1 MTIWYDSAYLLLKKG
16 GYQMSFASETKK
28 ELTQMEADDLSLKA
42 ELSAL
47 IRMNGSLSF
56 ANRQLSLDVQTENAA
71 IARRLYTIVK
81 KLYKYNVELL
91 VRKKMRLKKNNVYIC
106 RIRDGA
112 KELLTDLYIISDDFQ
127 FNHTI
132 AKELIPKNL
141 QKRAYLRGAFLA
153 GGSVNNPET
162 SAYHLEVYS
171 LYKEHGEA
179 LAELMNEFHLN
190 AKTIERKKGFVTYL
204 KEAEKIS
211 DFLSLVGAHQAMLKF
226 EDVRIVRDM
235 RNSVNRIVNCETA
248 NLNKT
253 IGAAIRQVE
262 NIRFIENA
270 IGLDQ
275 LPEKLR
281 EIARLR
287 VEYQDVTLKEL
298 GEMVSTGTVSKSGVN
313 HRLRKIDEIA
323 DALRRG
329 EHVKS

>member
-1 MTIWYDSAYLLLKKG
+1 
-16 GYQMSFASETKK
+16 MSFASEMKK
-28 ELTQMEADDLSLKA
+28 ELTQMESDDLSLKS
-42 ELSAL
+42 ELSAM

-71 IARRLYTIVK
+71 IARRIYTILK
-81 KLYKYNVELL
+81 KLYDYKVELL

-106 RIRDGA
+106 RVRDGA
-112 KELLTDLYIISDDFQ
+112 KELLESLEILSGNFLMNHEISENLLATDESR
-127 FNHTI
+127 
-132 AKELIPKNL
+132 K
-141 QKRAYLRGAFLA
+141 AYLRGAFLA

-171 LYKEHGEA
+171 LYEEHGEA
-179 LAELMNEFHLN
+179 LKNLMNRFDLN

-211 DFLSLVGAHQAMLKF
+211 DFLSLVGAYQAMLKF

-235 RNSVNRIVNCETA
+235 RNSVNRLVNCETA

-262 NIRFIENA
+262 NIKYIDKRIGIE
-270 IGLDQ
+270 Q
-275 LPEKLR
+275 LPDKLQ

-287 VEYQDVTLKEL
+287 VAYQDVTLKEL
-298 GEMVSTGTVSKSGVN
+298 GEMMSSSVSKSGIN

-323 DALRRG
+323 ESLRAG
-329 EHVKS
+329 EKVNLK